1 MNARVQYEMRGWAY
15 WARCL
20 NPLRNTIT
28 IGNLP
33 LGIKLRAYKRDAV
46 GRGLYRRKIHEPSL
60 TQLLLNRFSNS
71 AQRNFIDAGANIGY
85 FTCLMSNLA
94 AHPELSWPS
103 NRSRRILRSWA
114 KRKTQRPEKCVALS
128 LRPGSHRRLRNVGLV

>member
-1 MNARVQYEMRGWAY
+1 MNARLQYEMRGWAY

-33 LGIKLRAYKRDAV
+33 LGIQLRAYKRDAV

-71 AQRNFIDAGANIGY
+71 AKRNFIDAGANIGY
-85 FTCLMSNLA
+85 FTCLMSKLA
-94 AHPELSWPS
+94 GPS
-103 NRSRRILRSWA
+103 RKVLAVEPGRRILRSWS
-114 KRKTQRPEKCVALS
+114 KT
-128 LRPGSHRRLRNVGLV
+128 